1 MKKQGIKFHEDIQDE
16 REIQT
21 WNPKGGTM
29 VLDDLMDECG
39 NDKLVLDLFTKHSH
53 FKNVSIICC
62 KTSFPTEDTS
72 NPSRDVH

>member
-21 WNPKGGTM
+21 WIPKGGTM

-53 FKNVSIICC
+53 FKNVSII
-62 KTSFPTEDTS
+62 
-72 NPSRDVH
+72 